1 MPSNLLKVYNQ
12 LLELLYPSLHQNIQ
26 SIRKVFNRDF
36 IDLLQI
42 HLRTIPILPTTAE
55 GEDTMDRLFRHLTTH
70 ITDERTRK
78 REFETDRSVRIHW
91 IRFHLE
97 EKAPDKIIIFKVADE
112 NRVYVLDKAEKYV
125 VVLEPLRNKNAY
137 YLLTAYHL
145 QPANF
150 KKIMKK
156 YEKRGEPLL

>member
-1 MPSNLLKVYNQ
+1 MPSNLLKIYNQ
-12 LLELLYPSLHQNIQ
+12 LLELLYPSLIQNIR
-26 SIRKVFNRDF
+26 SIRRVFDRDF
-36 IDLLQI
+36 VQLLQI
-42 HLRTIPILPTTAE
+42 KLRAVPILPTTAE

-70 ITDERTRK
+70 IIDEKTRK
-78 REFETDRSVRIHW
+78 REFEADRSVRIHW

-97 EKAPDKIIIFKVADE
+97 EKAPDKLIIFKVTDE

-125 VVLEPLRNKNAY
+125 IVLEPLRNKEAY

-145 QPANF
+145 LPANY

-156 YEKRGEPLL
+156 YEKRGEPL